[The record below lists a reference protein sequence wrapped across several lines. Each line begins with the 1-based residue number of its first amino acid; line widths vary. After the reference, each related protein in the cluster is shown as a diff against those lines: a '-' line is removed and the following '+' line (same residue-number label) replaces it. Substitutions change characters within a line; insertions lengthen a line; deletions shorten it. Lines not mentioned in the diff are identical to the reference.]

1 MAKCC
6 FDITR
11 RYTHLLGVAI
21 VLVGC
26 IMCSSNVNAA
36 DDTGQYLIMGLGN
49 SSCNAY
55 LSEDKLGAAYYMS
68 WLAGYMTSYNHLQ
81 EDTYSILGK
90 TKDVIQIESWLRDYC
105 TVNGTE
111 TFESAAR
118 NLLRNLRYFRTK
130 KKQ

>member
-1 MAKCC
+1 MDVFSSQKHALAVILFGLC
-6 FDITR
+6 I
-11 RYTHLLGVAI
+11 YTGVTK
-21 VLVGC
+21 
-26 IMCSSNVNAA
+26 AA

-49 SSCNAY
+49 SSCNSF
-55 LSEDKLGAAYYMS
+55 LSEDDKGAAYYMS

-90 TKDVIQIESWLRDYC
+90 SKDAVQIESWLRDYC
-105 TVNGTE
+105 TVNGSE
-111 TFESAAR
+111 SFESATR